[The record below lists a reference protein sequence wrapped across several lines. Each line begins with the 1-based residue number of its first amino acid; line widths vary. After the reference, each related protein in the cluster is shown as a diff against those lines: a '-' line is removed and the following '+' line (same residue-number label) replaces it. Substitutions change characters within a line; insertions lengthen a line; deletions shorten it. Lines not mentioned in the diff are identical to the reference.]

1 MRKVFVSIGL
11 TYDTLDT
18 NKKCGD
24 NSAVNNAITDTFKPP
39 VNGFSSLEPTDTT
52 VSPIK

>member
-11 TYDTLDT
+11 TYDTLGT
-18 NKKCGD
+18 TETCGD
-24 NSAVNNAITDTFKPP
+24 NNAVNNPITQTFKSP

-52 VSPIK
+52 VSLIK